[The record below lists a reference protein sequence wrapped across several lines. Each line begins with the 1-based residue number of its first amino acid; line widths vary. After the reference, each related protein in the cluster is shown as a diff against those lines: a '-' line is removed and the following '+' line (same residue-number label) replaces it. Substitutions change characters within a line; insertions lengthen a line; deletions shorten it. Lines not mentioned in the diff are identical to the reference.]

1 MMLCVGWVS
10 DGGGGIQKGDGN
22 GGGNCVLSNS
32 GWFGD
37 ICRHNFFRRGSGL
50 LMAALIGLW

>member
-37 ICRHNFFRRGSGL
+37 ICRHNFFDVVAGC
-50 LMAALIGLW
+50 